1 MITQTHSLK
10 SEARPVN
17 FAMFRLTKSKAEV
30 GISPNTLRSYNR
42 QGLNF
47 YRRGKCVFI
56 SRAELETFIK
66 GGK

>member
-1 MITQTHSLK
+1 MAQEC
-10 SEARPVN
+10 SESQAKPVN

-42 QGLNF
+42 QGLPF

-56 SRAELETFIK
+56 ARAELEQFIRS
-66 GGK
+66 GK